1 MSVGEFL
8 LLIASIALVT
18 LILYV
23 SGAIVSR
30 DWSATGTYIL
40 RVLVVAI
47 IAVIVIPVFR
57 DAAGE
62 FHLGDLGLLLAFVL
76 LIIAIKFLIVD
87 ELTVSD
93 EWLASIVIALI
104 AVILIYVVDRVA
116 DELFE
121 VRLLALF

>member
-1 MSVGEFL
+1 MSIGEL
-8 LLIASIALVT
+8 ILLIAAIVLVT

-30 DWSATGTYIL
+30 DWSVAGTYLL
-40 RVLVVAI
+40 RILVVAI

-76 LIIAIKFLIVD
+76 LVIAIRFLIVD

-116 DELFE
+116 DEVFD

>member
-1 MSVGEFL
+1 MSIEEFI
-8 LLIASIALVT
+8 LLIAAILLVT

-30 DWSATGTYIL
+30 DWSAAGTYLL
-40 RVLVVAI
+40 RILVVAI

-76 LIIAIKFLIVD
+76 LVIAIRFLIVD

-104 AVILIYVVDRVA
+104 AVIMIYVVDRVA
-116 DELFE
+116 DEVFD

>member
-1 MSVGEFL
+1 MSIGEFI
-8 LLIASIALVT
+8 LLIAAIVLVT

-30 DWSATGTYIL
+30 DWSVAGTYLL
-40 RVLVVAI
+40 RILVVAI

-76 LIIAIKFLIVD
+76 LVIAIRFLIVD

-116 DELFE
+116 DEVFD

>member
-1 MSVGEFL
+1 MSIGEFI
-8 LLIASIALVT
+8 LLIAAIALVT

-30 DWSATGTYIL
+30 DWSATGTYVL
-40 RVLVVAI
+40 RILVVAI
-47 IAVIVIPVFR
+47 VAVIVIPVFR

-76 LIIAIKFLIVD
+76 LIIAIRFLIVD

-93 EWLASIVIALI
+93 EWLASIVIALR

-116 DELFE
+116 DELFD

>member
-1 MSVGEFL
+1 MSIGEFI
-8 LLIASIALVT
+8 LLIAAIALVT

-40 RVLVVAI
+40 RILVVAI
-47 IAVIVIPVFR
+47 VAVIVIPVFR

-62 FHLGDLGLLLAFVL
+62 FDLGDLGLLLAFVL
-76 LIIAIKFLIVD
+76 LVIAIRFLIVD

-104 AVILIYVVDRVA
+104 AVILIYAVDRVA
-116 DELFE
+116 DELFD

>member
-1 MSVGEFL
+1 MSIGEFIL
-8 LLIASIALVT
+8 LVVAIALVT

-23 SGAIVSR
+23 SGAIVGR
-30 DWSATGTYIL
+30 DWSATGTYML
-40 RVLVVAI
+40 RILVVAI

-57 DAAGE
+57 DVAGE

-76 LIIAIKFLIVD
+76 LVIAIRFLIVD

-104 AVILIYVVDRVA
+104 AVILIYVVDRMA
-116 DELFE
+116 DELFD

>member
-1 MSVGEFL
+1 
-8 LLIASIALVT
+8 

-40 RVLVVAI
+40 RILVVAI
-47 IAVIVIPVFR
+47 VAVIVIPVFR

-62 FHLGDLGLLLAFVL
+62 FDLGDLGLLLAFVL
-76 LIIAIKFLIVD
+76 LVIAIRFLIVD

-104 AVILIYVVDRVA
+104 AVILIYAVDRVA
-116 DELFE
+116 DELFD

>member
-1 MSVGEFL
+1 MSIGEFI
-8 LLIASIALVT
+8 LLIAAIALVT

-23 SGAIVSR
+23 SGSIVSR

-40 RVLVVAI
+40 RILVVAI

-76 LIIAIKFLIVD
+76 LVIAIRFLIVD

-116 DELFE
+116 DEVFD